1 MSKHTKGPWI
11 LDTISGWA
19 DGSKRDLNGDIYIR
33 KEGDALPFG
42 QIFTDTEER
51 EMLDPEIIPERIAAA
66 RLIAAAPELLQAL
79 EHLKRHVAEC
89 IAQWEADGEPIDTK
103 DHGLA
108 VCLNNRAGDLINAAL
123 AKAKG
128 GER

>member
-66 RLIAAAPELLQAL
+66 RLIAAAPELLQIAEDYVLLCELHDL
-79 EHLKRHVAEC
+79 EGSVLDAAR
-89 IAQWEADGEPIDTK
+89 EAI
-103 DHGLA
+103 
-108 VCLNNRAGDLINAAL
+108 

-128 GER
+128 GK

>member
-1 MSKHTKGPWI
+1 MEKHTSGPWI
-11 LDTISGWA
+11 LDTISGWT

-51 EMLDPEIIPERIAAA
+51 EMLDSEIIPERIANA
-66 RLIAAAPELLQAL
+66 RLMAAAPDLLEAL
-79 EHLKRHVAEC
+79 EEITASYEKLLKVSLS
-89 IAQWEADGEPIDTK
+89 K
-103 DHGLA
+103 
-108 VCLNNRAGDLINAAL
+108 NNRQKLAI

-128 GER
+128 GK